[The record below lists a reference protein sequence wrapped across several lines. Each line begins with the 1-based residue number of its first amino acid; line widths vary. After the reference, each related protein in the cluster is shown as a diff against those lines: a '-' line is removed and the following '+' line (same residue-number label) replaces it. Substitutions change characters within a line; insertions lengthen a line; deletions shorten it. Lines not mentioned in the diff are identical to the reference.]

1 MTTIRWAILFFW
13 LLIVLAIFWPVILNV
28 IRDVFN
34 KEKREEIKK
43 EMKEEEAKEPE
54 WKKKKRENIY
64 RILAFIAAV
73 IVCTLLFK

>member
-28 IRDVFN
+28 IRDIFN

-43 EMKEEEAKEPE
+43 ELKEEEAKEPE
-54 WKKKKRENIY
+54 WKKKRRENIY
-64 RILAFIAAV
+64 RILALIAAV
-73 IVCTLLFK
+73 IVCTIFFK